1 MGLPLLVSADPAN
14 LSSPS
19 PAGLTLK
26 QVSFFGRVLIKSTSI
41 EQSLSFIKANFSLL
55 DIYVDATAITS
66 VSDIVDLLNEGTT
79 KALVTI
85 SQLIQIS
92 EKQTIPPWRLIV
104 VLLSTDDATSLK
116 TWIAET
122 KEARNA
128 ISVLNETISPIDTK
142 ELGLS
147 EGSETF
153 RRYQTVAELPD
164 KEANCPIIPSTVLSL
179 DKEDGFPIKLLTAN
193 AVADSGNGLYA
204 TIVTNEREISLG
216 LVWSSETSLLESL
229 RTGTGVYQSRKRGLW
244 YKGASSGDT
253 QELVRIDFD
262 CDSDCLQFVVRQKG
276 RGMSFYPCQYT

>member
-85 SQLIQIS
+85 SQLIHIS

-153 RRYQTVAELPD
+153 RRCQTVAELPD

>member
-55 DIYVDATAITS
+55 DIYVDVTAITS

-85 SQLIQIS
+85 SQLIHIS

-153 RRYQTVAELPD
+153 RRCQTVAELPD